1 MDKRFD
7 VIGIGSCALDFLG
20 IMPEFPKPDTK
31 IQLLEFIQQGGG
43 TVGTALVTLARLGAT
58 VSYLGQF
65 GDDEPSNFL
74 IRDFQ
79 KEGVDTSLIL
89 TKKGA
94 SVLTALVLVD
104 KGSGKRTIF
113 WTDKNRLLLPPKEV
127 SPEIIEETKFLHI
140 DEYDFPAALKGA
152 KLAKEKGIKVI
163 YDGEHIVPKVEE
175 ILNFIDYAIVSK
187 EFALNFTGK
196 RDVEEAGRKIH
207 NKYRGV
213 VCITMGE
220 NGSFTLNDEGSFFQ
234 KAFKVKV
241 VDTTGCGDVFHGA
254 FIYGLLQNWDLK
266 RGVKFASA
274 TAALKCRALGGRA
287 GIPNRKEVEDFLLSS

>member
-20 IMPEFPKPDTK
+20 IMPGFPEPDTK
-31 IQLLEFIQQGGG
+31 TQLLEFIQQGGG

-58 VSYLGQF
+58 VSYLGHF

-113 WTDKNRLLLPPKEV
+113 WTDKNRLLLPPEEV
-127 SPEIIEETKFLHI
+127 RPEIIEETKFLHI
-140 DEYDFPAALKGA
+140 DEYDFPSALKAA
-152 KLAKEKGIKVI
+152 KLAKEKEIKVI
-163 YDGEHIVPKVEE
+163 YDGEHIVPKIEE

-196 RDVEEAGRKIH
+196 RDVE
-207 NKYRGV
+207 
-213 VCITMGE
+213 
-220 NGSFTLNDEGSFFQ
+220 
-234 KAFKVKV
+234 
-241 VDTTGCGDVFHGA
+241 
-254 FIYGLLQNWDLK
+254 
-266 RGVKFASA
+266 
-274 TAALKCRALGGRA
+274 
-287 GIPNRKEVEDFLLSS
+287 